1 MTKLK
6 TTASRQKNKALAMSC
21 IARKFASCRSLNPVL
36 IFAIVLTFYSA
47 AGLAQSNPGEW
58 LERMSGVID
67 TADYEGTVIRLQN
80 GNADTLKIARK
91 IVDGVV
97 HERLIS
103 LEGNGLEIIRVG
115 NDVHC
120 ILPDRKTVLVEEW
133 KNQSTLFSSLP
144 SNDVRFGPQYNL
156 SLVRED
162 RVAGRSTVMLAIR
175 PHDEFRY
182 GHRIW
187 LDTEESFPLK
197 TELLS
202 VNGEVI
208 EQVKFADIRFGSN
221 TSANIFAPTV
231 NIDSFT
237 WYTEPVRYTTVAVDT
252 EWGSDDLPPGFQAI
266 SSKKEQKDGA
276 AETVT
281 HIVYSDGLA
290 NVSVFVAENSD
301 KESAGPSQV
310 GTSNSYSLKQGEYHI
325 TAVGKVPVAT
335 VRRIATSMSV
345 E

>member
-1 MTKLK
+1 MMMP
-6 TTASRQKNKALAMSC
+6 TTPAYNDKNKALVMMSYPK
-21 IARKFASCRSLNPVL
+21 KFARCGSQLIALVL
-36 IFAIVLTFYSA
+36 AFSSIP
-47 AGLAQSNPGEW
+47 GHAQSSPGEW
-58 LERMSGVID
+58 LERMAGVVGV
-67 TADYEGTVIRLQN
+67 ADYEGTVIRLQN
-80 GNADTLKIARK
+80 GSADAFKVAHR

-97 HERLIS
+97 NEKLIS

-115 NDVHC
+115 NEVHC
-120 ILPDRKTVLVEEW
+120 ILPDRKTVLVEKW
-133 KNQSTLFSSLP
+133 NNQSTLFSALP
-144 SNDVRFGPQYNL
+144 RNEVGYGPQYNL

-187 LDTEESFPLK
+187 LDTEQSFPLK
-197 TELLS
+197 TELLN

-208 EQVKFADIRFGSN
+208 EQIKFADIQFGKSV
-221 TSANIFAPTV
+221 AEDILAPTV

-237 WYTEPVRYTTVAVDT
+237 WYTEPARYKAVPVDT
-252 EWGSDDLPPGFQAI
+252 DWTSDDLPPGFQVV
-266 SSKKEQKDGA
+266 SSKKEQRDGA
-276 AETVT
+276 SETVT
-281 HIVYSDGLA
+281 HIVFSDGLA

-301 KESAGPSQV
+301 KDSAGPSRV
-310 GTSNSYSLKQGEYHI
+310 GTSNSYSVKQGDLHI

-335 VRRIATSMSV
+335 VRRIASSMSG

>member
-1 MTKLK
+1 MTTP
-6 TTASRQKNKALAMSC
+6 TTPAHNDKNKALVVTSYPKIFVRC
-21 IARKFASCRSLNPVL
+21 GSQLIALVL
-36 IFAIVLTFYSA
+36 AFSSITAH
-47 AGLAQSNPGEW
+47 AQSSPGEW
-58 LERMSGVID
+58 LERMAGVVGV
-67 TADYEGTVIRLQN
+67 ADYKGTVIRLQN
-80 GNADTLKIARK
+80 GSADAFKVAHR

-97 HERLIS
+97 NEKLIS
-103 LEGNGLEIIRVG
+103 LEGNGLEIIRIG
-115 NDVHC
+115 NEVHC

-133 KNQSTLFSSLP
+133 NNQSTLFSALP
-144 SNDVRFGPQYNL
+144 RNDVRYGPQYNL

-187 LDTEESFPLK
+187 LDTEQSFPLK
-197 TELLS
+197 TELLN

-208 EQVKFADIRFGSN
+208 EQIKFADIQFGKN
-221 TSANIFAPTV
+221 DAEDILAPTV

-237 WYTEPVRYTTVAVDT
+237 WYTEPARYKSVPVDT
-252 EWGSDDLPPGFQAI
+252 DWTSDDLPPGFQAV
-266 SSKKEQKDGA
+266 SSKKEQRDGA
-276 AETVT
+276 SETVT
-281 HIVYSDGLA
+281 HIVFSDGLA

-301 KESAGPSQV
+301 KDSAGPSRV
-310 GTSNSYSLKQGEYHI
+310 GTSNSFSVKQGDLHI

-335 VRRIATSMSV
+335 VRRIASSMSG